1 MWFDCLCGY
10 VLKKKMKSI
19 KPYKN
24 PGVEQSLLIDLFLQ
38 RGNFLQKM
46 HCMVHELA
54 DVREALTS

>member
-10 VLKKKMKSI
+10 VLKKKKMKYI

-38 RGNFLQKM
+38 RGSLFPTENTLYGP
-46 HCMVHELA
+46 
-54 DVREALTS
+54 